1 MKHTLRVSSQAGK
14 IFFCAWQIY
23 LASMCQPR
31 LDPATAVISCG
42 DPRYNWWQSCRSAE
56 ALSHDLN
63 CHFLHMT
70 VASFWR
76 IPQAA
81 FSLSLSHSYKSG
93 RDGVTH
99 EIGEHRHGL
108 VPARHARGRKS
119 MDGHHAAK
127 PYDLQRGHETTIN
140 LYDGV
145 WCVRVW
151 PTPETLAALSTP
163 LDEAILITSSRAS
176 SPPHSWL
183 GWCMSCQWRVVAGV
197 KPLRSIAR
205 WLEKSSHASVPRK
218 LCMMPSRGTDRSSM
232 PSPI

>member
-42 DPRYNWWQSCRSAE
+42 DPRYNWLQSCRSAE

-63 CHFLHMT
+63 CHFLRVT

-119 MDGHHAAK
+119 MDV
-127 PYDLQRGHETTIN
+127 TTQ
-140 LYDGV
+140 
-145 WCVRVW
+145 
-151 PTPETLAALSTP
+151 LSRT
-163 LDEAILITSSRAS
+163 I
-176 SPPHSWL
+176 HS
-183 GWCMSCQWRVVAGV
+183 GAMKRPST
-197 KPLRSIAR
+197 
-205 WLEKSSHASVPRK
+205 
-218 LCMMPSRGTDRSSM
+218 CMMASGACECGQPRRR
-232 PSPI
+232 